1 VTTLRAGSATHVGQV
16 RSNNQDSALVIETN
30 DLYGVADG
38 MGGHQGGEVA
48 SAMAVA
54 LAEQHS
60 GERTL
65 DALKQAARVAN
76 RAIFE
81 KAGSDPDLHGMGTTL
96 VAVQLVDGPEGD
108 EIAWINVGDSR
119 VYLLRDDELR
129 QLSHDHSLVE
139 DLVRD
144 GRITRDE
151 ARVHPQ
157 RNILTRALGIDLD
170 VNVDGASL
178 LPLAGDRY
186 LLCSDGLFN
195 EVSLDQMSSVLR
207 RLVDPNEAA
216 AELVRLAN
224 EGGGRDNITVVV
236 VDVIDDDGRAAAIAE
251 AQAAAIAAA
260 EAKAAAER
268 AAAEEA
274 ARQAALAEQEGDL
287 EPAAAFADRR
297 SSLPEAHDDYAADKD
312 DLYADLHRVSARRV
326 TWRVLAFVVALLI
339 VAGVVL
345 GAMYISQ
352 SGTYHA
358 QVRGDVVSVYRGSEG
373 GFLGIIEPTFEY
385 DMRLSVDDIPEPFRS
400 DVVNGKEFSS
410 LAAARDWEFNVTEA
424 IAATSTTT
432 TTTTTTTS
440 RPTTTR
446 PTTTSS
452 TTPTTAAVPT
462 TAAGATTQPPP

>member
-1 VTTLRAGSATHVGQV
+1 
-16 RSNNQDSALVIETN
+16 
-30 DLYGVADG
+30 
-38 MGGHQGGEVA
+38 M
-48 SAMAVA
+48 
-54 LAEQHS
+54 
-60 GERTL
+60 L
-65 DALKQAARVAN
+65 DASVRY
-76 RAIFE
+76 
-81 KAGSDPDLHGMGTTL
+81 PL
-96 VAVQLVDGPEGD
+96 VLE
-108 EIAWINVGDSR
+108 
-119 VYLLRDDELR
+119 
-129 QLSHDHSLVE
+129 
-139 DLVRD
+139 
-144 GRITRDE
+144 
-151 ARVHPQ
+151 
-157 RNILTRALGIDLD
+157 
-170 VNVDGASL
+170 
-178 LPLAGDRY
+178 
-186 LLCSDGLFN
+186 CSGKD
-195 EVSLDQMSSVLR
+195 
-207 RLVDPNEAA
+207 
-216 AELVRLAN
+216 
-224 EGGGRDNITVVV
+224 T
-236 VDVIDDDGRAAAIAE
+236 
-251 AQAAAIAAA
+251 
-260 EAKAAAER
+260 
-268 AAAEEA
+268 

>member
-1 VTTLRAGSATHVGQV
+1 MTTLRAGSASHVGQV
-16 RSNNQDSALVIETN
+16 RSNNQDRELVVVESH
-30 DLYGVADG
+30 LFGVADG

-48 SAMAVA
+48 SAMAVD
-54 LAEQHS
+54 LAREHAAD
-60 GERTL
+60 RTL
-65 DALKQAARVAN
+65 VSLEQAARVAN

-81 KAGSDPDLHGMGTTL
+81 KAGNDPELHGMGTTL

-108 EIAWINVGDSR
+108 EIGWINVGDSR

-144 GRITRDE
+144 GRISREE
-151 ARVHPQ
+151 AKVHPQ

-170 VNVDGASL
+170 VNVDSGSL

-195 EVSLDQMSSVLR
+195 EVSLDQMAAVLR
-207 RLVDPNEAA
+207 RLVDPDEAA

-274 ARQAALAEQEGDL
+274 ARQAALAEQEADV

-297 SSLPEAHDDYAADKD
+297 SSLPDADDDYAAEHD
-312 DLYADLHRVSARRV
+312 DLYADLQRVSAKRV
-326 TWRVLAFVVALLI
+326 TWRVLAFVAALLLV
-339 VAGVVL
+339 VAVVI
-345 GAMYISQ
+345 GAIGWSARR
-352 SGTYHA
+352 TYHVA
-358 QVRGDVVSVYRGSEG
+358 FNGDVVAVYQGSPG
-373 GFLGIIEPTFEY
+373 GFLWIQPTLDHDTRIERDDVPVEY
-385 DMRLSVDDIPEPFRS
+385 QQAIAE
-400 DVVNGKEFSS
+400 GKEFATAQ
-410 LAAARDWEFNVTEA
+410 AANEWLFQIQEEITEREER
-424 IAATSTTT
+424 S
-432 TTTTTTTS
+432 
-440 RPTTTR
+440 TTTR
-446 PTTTSS
+446 PTTTTEATTTTSTS
-452 TTPTTAAVPT
+452 TTTTVPAPTTTPTTAP
-462 TAAGATTQPPP
+462 ATTQPPP

>member
-16 RSNNQDSALVIETN
+16 RSNNQDTALVIETN
-30 DLYGVADG
+30 NLYGVADG

-54 LAEQHS
+54 LATEHT

-65 DALKQAARVAN
+65 EALKQAARVAN

-81 KAGSDPDLHGMGTTL
+81 KAGSDPELHGMGTTL

-151 ARVHPQ
+151 AKVHPQ

-195 EVSLDQMSSVLR
+195 EVSVDQMSAVLR
-207 RLVDPNEAA
+207 RLVDPDEAA

-236 VDVIDDDGRAAAIAE
+236 VDVIDDDGRAAAIAD
-251 AQAAAIAAA
+251 AQAAAVAAA
-260 EAKAAAER
+260 EARAAAER
-268 AAAEEA
+268 AAVEEA

-287 EPAAAFADRR
+287 EPAAALADRR
-297 SSLPEAHDDYAADKD
+297 SSLPEAHDDYAADTD
-312 DLYADLHRVSARRV
+312 DLYADLHRVSAKRV

-345 GAMYISQ
+345 GAMYVSQ

-358 QVRGDVVSVYRGSEG
+358 RVRGDVVSVYRGSEG
-373 GFLGIIEPTFEY
+373 GFLGIIDPTFEY
-385 DMRLSVDDIPEPFRS
+385 DMRLSVDDIPEQWRS
-400 DVVNGKEFSS
+400 DVLNGKEFSS
-410 LAAARDWEFNVTEA
+410 VAAAREWEFNVQQA

-432 TTTTTTTS
+432 TTTTTTTT

-452 TTPTTAAVPT
+452 STTPTTAANP
-462 TAAGATTQPPP
+462 APGAPTTQPPP